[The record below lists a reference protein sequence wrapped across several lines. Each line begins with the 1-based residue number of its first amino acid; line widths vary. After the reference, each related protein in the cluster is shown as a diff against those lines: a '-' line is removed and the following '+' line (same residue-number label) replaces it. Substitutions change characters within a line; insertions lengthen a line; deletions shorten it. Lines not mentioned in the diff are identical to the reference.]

1 MRPDEPVLIAY
12 FWVCLTFELAASAF
26 VKPLESRPVCAEEE
40 MMSDRV
46 GPRAAAW
53 GAEMGERVPKS
64 AHVCGM
70 IRRFRVSQS
79 LLSLAMVLFGAPVVG
94 TWLAQPALAFPTS
107 RLKAHVSPLKMVERS
122 RNPQHR
128 QGSSQPP
135 SSSTTIMRVRPRLPE
150 F

>member
-1 MRPDEPVLIAY
+1 MQPGHKREPSGVRPDEPVLIAY

-70 IRRFRVSQS
+70 IRRFRVSPESAFVGHGPVWGPRGRNLAGPAS
-79 LLSLAMVLFGAPVVG
+79 LGFPYVTPKGPCLAA
-94 TWLAQPALAFPTS
+94 
-107 RLKAHVSPLKMVERS
+107 
-122 RNPQHR
+122 
-128 QGSSQPP
+128 
-135 SSSTTIMRVRPRLPE
+135 
-150 F
+150 